1 MTRPDKPRILP
12 LQRLAWRR
20 PHYARYE
27 WLAMRFGLAW
37 LVWLTVRRPPSLTEQ
52 PAPVGLAHYVDLTW
66 ISQIPADQGWSALA
80 RAFHDRVHELIG
92 LQLPF
97 NDGWSLLAFAMV
109 VLYAL
114 GWLPLL
120 STGVLLAMHVFIG
133 TLVNSQGAIHH
144 TTQIIGYVLLGQFL
158 CHLWHALKPDP
169 RILDPRHS
177 WRQAR
182 DHARRPLHWL
192 GQTAAPGTRAND
204 WVWFSLQMTAA
215 AYVVS
220 GVTKLLR
227 SGFDWVR
234 DIPNIPLQFEKNH
247 LMWYYNTLEE
257 QPSAAS
263 EFAVQATIDYPQLA
277 QTFFTIGL
285 LLELTAFL
293 ILWRRSLALL
303 WGLGL
308 FMLHTFV
315 TELMNLQFFFNKTA
329 LILLAINIPFWLVAT
344 ALLSRRQQP
353 DPGAAD
359 PDPGPEPPPDP
370 DPANT
375 TTSGPPVPATP
386 APPVA
391 DSQP

>member
-1 MTRPDKPRILP
+1 MTRTDTLRHLP
-12 LQRLAWRR
+12 LHRLTWKR
-20 PHYARYE
+20 PHFARYE
-27 WLAMRFGLAW
+27 WLVMRLGLAW
-37 LVWLTVRRPPSLTEQ
+37 LVWLTVRHPPNLTEQ
-52 PAPVGLAHYVDLTW
+52 PAPIGLAHYVDLTW
-66 ISQIPADQGWSALA
+66 IGQAPAFDGLVRFIPLWVQDALIWIGHPPITSSWSVIALA
-80 RAFHDRVHELIG
+80 
-92 LQLPF
+92 
-97 NDGWSLLAFAMV
+97 MV
-109 VLYAL
+109 IFYAL

-144 TTQIIGYVLLGQFL
+144 TTQIIGYLLLGQFL
-158 CHLWHALKPDP
+158 CHLWHAFKPDP
-169 RILDPRHS
+169 RIWDPRHS
-177 WRQAR
+177 WQQVKH
-182 DHARRPLHWL
+182 HAWNPLAWL

-220 GVTKLLR
+220 GVSKLLR

-257 QPSAAS
+257 PTRATSD
-263 EFAVQATIDYPQLA
+263 FAVQVTIDYPQLA
-277 QTFFTIGL
+277 QTFFSIGL
-285 LLELTAFL
+285 ILELTAFL

-329 LILLAINIPFWLVAT
+329 LILLAVNLPFWLVAI
-344 ALLSRRQQP
+344 ALHCRRQSP
-353 DPGAAD
+353 PAPHANDP
-359 PDPGPEPPPDP
+359 
-370 DPANT
+370 
-375 TTSGPPVPATP
+375 TTSAITPAPSAAGPHPPGHPPATP

>member
-1 MTRPDKPRILP
+1 MTGTDTLRNLP
-12 LQRLAWRR
+12 LHRLGWRR

-27 WLAMRFGLAW
+27 WLAMRLGLAW
-37 LVWLTVRRPPSLTEQ
+37 LVWLTVRQPPGLTEQ
-52 PAPVGLAHYVDLTW
+52 PAPIGLAHHIDLTW
-66 ISQIPADQGWSALA
+66 IGQSPVTDGWSALA
-80 RAFHDRVHELIG
+80 L
-92 LQLPF
+92 
-97 NDGWSLLAFAMV
+97 AMV
-109 VLYAL
+109 ILYAL

-120 STGVLLAMHVFIG
+120 STGTLLAMHVFIG

-144 TTQIIGYVLLGQFL
+144 TTQIIGYLLLGQFL
-158 CHLWHALKPDP
+158 CHLWHAVKPDP
-169 RILDPRHS
+169 RIPDPR
-177 WRQAR
+177 QAWHNAGQ
-182 DHARRPLHWL
+182 HARRPLAWL

-220 GVTKLLR
+220 GLSKLLR
-227 SGFDWVR
+227 SGLDWVR

-263 EFAVQATIDYPQLA
+263 DFAVQVTIDYPQLA
-277 QTFFTIGL
+277 QTFFSIGL
-285 LLELTAFL
+285 ILELTAFL

-315 TELMNLQFFFNKTA
+315 TQLMNLQFFFNKTA
-329 LILLAINIPFWLVAT
+329 LILLTVNIPFWLVFI
-344 ALLSRRQQP
+344 ALRFRRHQP
-353 DPGAAD
+353 DPDTATLNSD
-359 PDPGPEPPPDP
+359 PDTPAATGPHPPDH
-370 DPANT
+370 T
-375 TTSGPPVPATP
+375 PATP